1 MDETSGLM
9 VALQRINTEYG
20 MGIKISMK
28 PQANHCAFIQ
38 NQLRPDAA
46 KVTQ

>member
-9 VALQRINTEYG
+9 VALQYINTEYG

-28 PQANHCAFIQ
+28 PQSNHRAFIQ
-38 NQLRPDAA
+38 NQLRPDAS
-46 KVTQ
+46 K